1 MSFSNPHQFYLMAN
15 NVLKYRPIPFLFI
28 FFISFSG
35 LLQAQQIEHI
45 EPPFW
50 WRGMHNPELQIM
62 LHGSDI
68 GDYRVHIDHEA
79 VDLVAVHQTK
89 NPNYLFVDVRVNP
102 GHSAATFQIELIKDG
117 NTIFSQPYELRERKP
132 GSAERKGFDQS
143 DVMYLITPDRFANGD
158 PSNDAVGGMKEGL
171 NRAADYG
178 RHGGDIAGIMDH
190 LDYIKEMG
198 FTAIWL
204 NPVLENDQE
213 KWSYHGYATTDYYQ
227 VDARFGTNEEYVEL
241 SRKAAEMGIKVIMD
255 IIVNHCG
262 SEHWWMEDPPMD
274 DWINFQEEG
283 FVRTNH
289 RKTTLLDPYGAPS
302 DRELMV
308 KGWFVES
315 MPDLNQKNPF
325 MSRYLIQN
333 TIWWI
338 EYADLGGIRQ
348 DTYSYPF
355 RDFMTDWTCAI
366 MDEYPHMNI
375 VGEEWFWDTGMLAYW
390 QQGKQNPDGYSSCL
404 RSLMDFPLQVKL
416 VEALNQEEGFEDGIT
431 RLYMQL
437 GTDYHYPAPEELVI
451 FPDNHDMSRIWHQ
464 LGRDFE
470 HWKMAMAFILTTRGV
485 PQVYYGTEILMD
497 HEKPGDHGTIRSD
510 FPGGW
515 EGDKVNVFSRE
526 GLTRQ
531 QREAMQYMQRLLTW
545 RKGNRAVQNGS
556 LMHYIPEDGVYVY
569 FRSLDQNHVMVVLN
583 KNVLGQNLD
592 LARFKLNLGGAT
604 QGKNILT
611 GEHLHLGS
619 KLHVSGKSVLVIEY
633 SE

>member
-1 MSFSNPHQFYLMAN
+1 M
-15 NVLKYRPIPFLFI
+15 LF
-28 FFISFSG
+28 
-35 LLQAQQIEHI
+35 AQSIEHI

-50 WRGMHNPELQIM
+50 WRDMQNPELQIM
-62 LHGSDI
+62 VHGKDI
-68 GDYRVHIDHEA
+68 GKYRVHIDNDA
-79 VDLVAVHQTK
+79 VDLVAVHQVA
-89 NPNYLFVDVRVNP
+89 NPNYLFIDIRIAP
-102 GHSAATFQIELIKDG
+102 GNEGQTFDIEFQQDG
-117 NTIFSQPYELRERKP
+117 KTTFTQPYELYKRKP
-132 GSAERKGFDQS
+132 GSAQRKGFDQS

-158 PSNDAVGGMKEGL
+158 PSNDEVAGMKEGL
-171 NRAADYG
+171 NRQEGYG
-178 RHGGDIAGIMDH
+178 RHGGDIAGIIEH
-190 LDYIKEMG
+190 LDYIKDMG

-204 NPVLENDQE
+204 NPVLENDQQ
-213 KWSYHGYATTDYYQ
+213 KWSYHGYATTDYYK
-227 VDARFGTNEEYVEL
+227 VDSRFGSNEEYANL
-241 SRKAAEMGIKVIMD
+241 SRIAGEMGIKVIMD

-274 DWINFQEEG
+274 DWINYQEQG
-283 FVRTNH
+283 FVPTNH

-302 DRELMV
+302 DREKMV

-315 MPDLNQKNPF
+315 MPDLNQRNPF

-366 MDEYPHMNI
+366 MEEYPDMNI
-375 VGEEWFWDTGMLAYW
+375 VGEEWFGDIGTLAYW
-390 QQGKQNPDGYSSCL
+390 QQGKDNPDGYTSCL

-431 RLYMQL
+431 RLYLQL

-464 LGRDFE
+464 LNRDFD

-485 PQVYYGTEILMD
+485 PQIYYGTEILMD

-515 EGDKVNVFSRE
+515 KGDKVNVFTRD
-526 GLTRQ
+526 GLNRQ
-531 QREAMQYMQRLLTW
+531 QQEALEYTRKLLRW
-545 RKGNRAVQNGS
+545 RKGNKAVQYGS
-556 LMHYIPEDGVYVY
+556 LMHYVPEDGVYVY
-569 FRSLDQNHVMVVLN
+569 FRSLDQKHVMVVLN
-583 KNVLGQNLD
+583 KSHLGRNINLD
-592 LARFKLNLGGAT
+592 RFRLNLGDAEEGI
-604 QGKNILT
+604 NVLT
-611 GEHLHLGS
+611 GETIHLGNR
-619 KLHVSGKSVLVIEY
+619 LHVSGQTAVIIEY